1 MSEDQSAKR
10 TLILMR
16 HAKSAYPPG
25 VDDHERPL
33 NLRGTRQATQAGTW
47 LQDHFNRID
56 AVLCSTATRTRATL
70 TQTGVHSQLVRFSN
84 KLYDST
90 VGITLGEINA
100 VPDSA
105 VTVLVVGHEPTT
117 SQLAL
122 ALANTGTSNA
132 EAANRISTKF
142 PTSAMAVLTTKS
154 PWSRLEL
161 GGASLT
167 TFHVPR

>member
-1 MSEDQSAKR
+1 RISGEYFWFIVFHPCFKNG
-10 TLILMR
+10 T
-16 HAKSAYPPG
+16 KP
-25 VDDHERPL
+25 RPI
-33 NLRGTRQATQAGTW
+33 Q
-47 LQDHFNRID
+47 ID

-70 TQTGVHSQLVRFSN
+70 TQTGIHSQLVRFSD

-90 VGITLGEINA
+90 PGITLGEINA

-122 ALANTGTSNA
+122 ALADAGTSSA
-132 EAANRISTKF
+132 EAANRIATKF
-142 PTSAMAVLTTKS
+142 PTSAIAVLTTRS
-154 PWSRLEL
+154 PWARLEL

>member
-1 MSEDQSAKR
+1 MSEDAKR

-25 VDDHERPL
+25 VDDHQRPL

-47 LQDHFNRID
+47 LQDNFNRID

-70 TQTGVHSQLVRFSN
+70 TQTGVHSQLVRFSD

-90 VGITLGEINA
+90 VGITLGEING

-105 VTVLVVGHEPTT
+105 TTVLVVGHEPTT

-122 ALANTGTSNA
+122 ALADTGNA

-142 PTSAMAVLTTKS
+142 PTSAIAVLTTRS

-161 GGASLT
+161 AGGSLT
-167 TFHVPR
+167 KFHVPR

>member
-1 MSEDQSAKR
+1 MPDDAKR

-47 LQDHFNRID
+47 LQDNFNRID

-70 TQTGVHSQLVRFSN
+70 AQTGVHSQLVRFSD

-90 VGITLGEINA
+90 PGITLGEINA

-105 VTVLVVGHEPTT
+105 ITVLVVGHEPTT

-122 ALANTGTSNA
+122 ALANAGSSSA

-142 PTSAMAVLTTKS
+142 PTSAIAVLTTRS